1 MPMNPITAIAA
12 FGVPEQQVDA
22 LIESIMSTVAEPARW
37 MVFGTDVDLLAAL
50 DRQWC
55 GAVDLVLACM
65 PAADGTT
72 MEAAQLILASE
83 GLDPNMVAWLH
94 GYAVP
99 CDPPTGFRTTLR
111 VERAGI
117 EPIRDALVALTGQ
130 PVFK

>member
-55 GAVDLVLACM
+55 GAVDLVLAGM
-65 PAADGTT
+65 PTADRTT
-72 MEAAQLILASE
+72 IEAAQVILASE

-94 GYAVP
+94 GDAVP
-99 CDPPTGFRTTLR
+99 CDPPTGFRATLR
-111 VERAGI
+111 VEPSRI
-117 EPIRDALVALTGQ
+117 EPIRDALVALAG
-130 PVFK
+130 

>member
-55 GAVDLVLACM
+55 GAVDLVLAGM
-65 PAADGTT
+65 PTADGTT
-72 MEAAQLILASE
+72 IEAAQVILASE

-94 GYAVP
+94 GDAVL
-99 CDPPTGFRTTLR
+99 CDPPTGFRATLR
-111 VERAGI
+111 VEPSRI
-117 EPIRDALVALTGQ
+117 ELIRDALVALAG
-130 PVFK
+130 